1 MEGQPQHYN
10 KYLVALE
17 IVYLDKLSILE
28 IEYFEE
34 LGILWEHIFDGFYIL
49 EIWGF
54 WWFVYFWMFKGFCI
68 FQNRTNWRIL
78 YFGQVEKFKIWIL
91 WKIELFDSWHIDMA
105 YLESYYCYNIS
116 SFITM
121 ILIMLILF
129 SYRLSEVVANERGKI
144 KHMNRKTL
152 LQKWK
157 FTK

>member
-54 WWFVYFWMFKGFCI
+54 
-68 FQNRTNWRIL
+68 
-78 YFGQVEKFKIWIL
+78 
-91 WKIELFDSWHIDMA
+91 
-105 YLESYYCYNIS
+105 
-116 SFITM
+116 
-121 ILIMLILF
+121 
-129 SYRLSEVVANERGKI
+129 
-144 KHMNRKTL
+144 
-152 LQKWK
+152 
-157 FTK
+157 